1 MKKQDQKQIAAIR
14 AAFFQNPASDLS
26 QVRETVAK
34 SWLRSWKKKLSPR
47 RADFTPPEKERH
59 PAVYVAERRPILFD
73 YIFRCMEDLYTSND
87 FSSMVLFL
95 TGPDGQI
102 ISRYGQEQDLQK
114 LSQAGLG
121 ENCTLQEETA
131 GTNAIGTSLYIREPV
146 CIRQNEH
153 YNDNLCSFISYAAP
167 VFDHK
172 YELVAVIGVLSLHPQ
187 ETPLLLSLLTSVAGS
202 IGKEVTVYH
211 QTLRC
216 RVQEKHIDTLI
227 NTMNHGVVFLD
238 HRGMIIQTNSV
249 ARYFFLMYEYELIG
263 QHISS
268 FISPEDM
275 DFSTLT
281 NDVYGID
288 VVVHSGE
295 VKKFRFS
302 ASVYLIKIAEDQH
315 DFLLILRKSQ
325 VKEGTGGAASNGD
338 LKAKWCFNDIVGTGP
353 AFTESLNLARIAS
366 KTNCTVLIT
375 GESGTGKE
383 LVAQAIHNES
393 RYRNGPFVAVNCGAI
408 PKELI
413 ESELFGYESGAFTG
427 AKKNGMPGK
436 FELAD
441 GGTIFLDEIG
451 DMPYNLQV
459 CLLRFLQEQEIT
471 RIGGKKPIRLNVR
484 VIAATNKNLEEAINN
499 GVFRM
504 DLYYRLNVFTIHV
517 PPLRERSGDVHNLS
531 HYFLQKYKSASNQV
545 LLGFTPEALS
555 CLTSYNWP
563 GNIRE
568 LENTIERAVIL
579 SHGDRIRLDDL
590 PDKLRFNHVPYPSS
604 SMLKLEEPPPAS
616 QPELIPMNREEIE
629 KSTIIRALQRAN
641 GNVTRAAEEIGISRR
656 TIYRKM
662 KKYQIM

>member
-1 MKKQDQKQIAAIR
+1 MRKQDQKQIAAIR
-14 AAFFQNPASDLS
+14 AAFFQDPASDLS

-34 SWLRSWKKKLSPR
+34 SWLRSWKKRLSPC
-47 RADFTPPEKERH
+47 RADFTRPEKGRH
-59 PAVYVAERRPILFD
+59 PAAYVAERRPILFD

-87 FSSMVLFL
+87 FSSMVLLL
-95 TGPDGQI
+95 TDPDGQI
-102 ISRYGQEQDLQK
+102 ISRYGQEQDLQR
-114 LSQAGLG
+114 LAQAGLK
-121 ENCTLQEETA
+121 ENCSLREETA
-131 GTNAIGTSLYIREPV
+131 GTNAIGTALYIREPV

-153 YNDNLCSFISYAAP
+153 YHDNLCPFISYAAP

-172 YELVAVIGVLSLHPQ
+172 YELVSIIGVLSMRPQ

-202 IGKEVTVYH
+202 IVKEVTIYH
-211 QTLRC
+211 QTLKR
-216 RVQEKHIDTLI
+216 RVQEKHLDTLI
-227 NTMNHGVVFLD
+227 NTMNHGIVFLD
-238 HRGMIIQTNSV
+238 SSGVIVQTNSV

-263 QHISS
+263 QHISA
-268 FISPEDM
+268 FISPEDV

-281 NDVYGID
+281 NDVYGLD
-288 VVVHSGE
+288 VEVHSGE
-295 VKKFRFS
+295 VKKFHFQ
-302 ASVYLIKIAEDQH
+302 ASIYLMEEPDGSH
-315 DFLLILRKSQ
+315 DFLMVLRRSQ
-325 VKEGTGGAASNGD
+325 LKEAEPNSGGD
-338 LKAKWCFNDIVGTGP
+338 HRAKWCFNDIVGTSP
-353 AFTESLNLARIAS
+353 ALVETLSLARIAS

-393 RYRNGPFVAVNCGAI
+393 RCRGGPFIAVNCGAI

-451 DMPYNLQV
+451 DMPFNLQV

-471 RIGGKKPIRLNVR
+471 RIGGKKPIQLNVR

-517 PPLRERSGDVHNLS
+517 PPLRERSGDVHNLA
-531 HYFLQKYKSASNQV
+531 HYFLQKYKSASSQV
-545 LLGFTPEALS
+545 LLGFTPEALE
-555 CLTSYNWP
+555 CLTGYNWP

-568 LENTIERAVIL
+568 LENTIERAVII

-590 PDKLRFNHVPYPSS
+590 PDKLRSSHVPYPSRS
-604 SMLKLEEPPPAS
+604 LIRLESAPQDTP
-616 QPELIPMNREEIE
+616 PELISMDREEIE
-629 KSTIIRALQRAN
+629 KNTIIRALQRTN

>member
-1 MKKQDQKQIAAIR
+1 MRKQDQKQIAATR

-47 RADFTPPEKERH
+47 QADFTRAEKGRH
-59 PAVYVAERRPILFD
+59 PAACVAERRPILFD

-87 FSSMVLFL
+87 FSSMVLLL
-95 TGPDGQI
+95 TDPDGQI
-102 ISRYGQEQDLQK
+102 ISRYGREQDLQQ
-114 LSQAGLG
+114 LAQAGLR
-121 ENCTLQEETA
+121 ENCTLREETA
-131 GTNAIGTSLYIREPV
+131 GTNAIGTALYIREPV

-153 YNDNLCSFISYAAP
+153 YHDNLCPFISYAAP

-172 YELVAVIGVLSLHPQ
+172 YELVAVIGVLSMCAQ
-187 ETPLLLSLLTSVAGS
+187 ETPMLLSLLTSVAGS

-211 QTLRC
+211 QTIRC
-216 RVQEKHIDTLI
+216 RIQEKHIDTLI

-238 HRGMIIQTNSV
+238 HQGMIIQTNSV

-268 FISPEDM
+268 FISPEDV

-281 NDVYGID
+281 NDVYGVD

-302 ASVYLIKIAEDQH
+302 ASVYLIKIAEGQR
-315 DFLLILRKSQ
+315 DFLLILRRSQ
-325 VKEGTGGAASNGD
+325 VKEGVALASSD
-338 LKAKWCFNDIVGTGP
+338 LKVKWCFNDIVGTSP
-353 AFTESLNLARIAS
+353 ALTETLNLARIAS
-366 KTNCTVLIT
+366 KTNCTVLVT

-393 RYRNGPFVAVNCGAI
+393 KCRSGPFVAVNCGAI

-451 DMPYNLQV
+451 DMSYNLQV

-471 RIGGKKPIRLNVR
+471 RIGGKTPIRLNVR

-517 PPLRERSGDVHNLS
+517 PPLRERTGDVHNLS

-555 CLTSYNWP
+555 CLTSYSWP

-579 SHGDRIRLDDL
+579 SRGDQIRLDDL
-590 PDKLRFNHVPYPSS
+590 PDKLRFNHVPYPSPS
-604 SMLKLEEPPPAS
+604 ILTLEEPSQAN

-629 KSTIIRALQRAN
+629 KNTIIRALQRAN

-662 KKYQIM
+662 KKFQIM

>member
-1 MKKQDQKQIAAIR
+1 M
-14 AAFFQNPASDLS
+14 
-26 QVRETVAK
+26 
-34 SWLRSWKKKLSPR
+34 
-47 RADFTPPEKERH
+47 
-59 PAVYVAERRPILFD
+59 
-73 YIFRCMEDLYTSND
+73 
-87 FSSMVLFL
+87 
-95 TGPDGQI
+95 
-102 ISRYGQEQDLQK
+102 
-114 LSQAGLG
+114 
-121 ENCTLQEETA
+121 
-131 GTNAIGTSLYIREPV
+131 
-146 CIRQNEH
+146 
-153 YNDNLCSFISYAAP
+153 
-167 VFDHK
+167 DH
-172 YELVAVIGVLSLHPQ
+172 Q
-187 ETPLLLSLLTSVAGS
+187 
-202 IGKEVTVYH
+202 
-211 QTLRC
+211 
-216 RVQEKHIDTLI
+216 
-227 NTMNHGVVFLD
+227 
-238 HRGMIIQTNSV
+238 GMIIQTNSV

-268 FISPEDM
+268 FISPEDV

-281 NDVYGID
+281 NDVYGVD

-302 ASVYLIKIAEDQH
+302 ASVYLIKIAEGQR
-315 DFLLILRKSQ
+315 DFLLILRRSQ
-325 VKEGTGGAASNGD
+325 VKEGVALASSD
-338 LKAKWCFNDIVGTGP
+338 LKAKWCFNDIVGTSP
-353 AFTESLNLARIAS
+353 ALTETLNLARIAS
-366 KTNCTVLIT
+366 KTNCTVLVT

-393 RYRNGPFVAVNCGAI
+393 KCRSGPFVAVNCGAI

-451 DMPYNLQV
+451 DMSYNLQV

-471 RIGGKKPIRLNVR
+471 RIGGKTPIRLNVR

-517 PPLRERSGDVHNLS
+517 PPLRERTGDVHNLS

-555 CLTSYNWP
+555 CLTSYSWP

-579 SHGDRIRLDDL
+579 SRGDQIRLDDL
-590 PDKLRFNHVPYPSS
+590 PDKLRFNHVPYPSPS
-604 SMLKLEEPPPAS
+604 ILTLEEPSQAN

-629 KSTIIRALQRAN
+629 KNTIIRALQRAN

-662 KKYQIM
+662 KKFQIM